1 MRCCCLLITSKGSTV
16 NKCNMCFYAL
26 MDKDLEAP
34 CITCT
39 GYSNFVKGDLYMTPS
54 HSAQPLKEAID
65 DWFKK
70 TNGVSP
76 TDFLYNP
83 VLDYDTVNNPNS
95 ANGVASEDFWV
106 SYKGITHDPVEKPK
120 HYMLFTEQG
129 IEVRDVIEKLVD
141 KLQNTLPY
149 PGNYPLFEADYV
161 QMMQYVMR
169 FMDKNGVEDLKKARW
184 YLDKLIDS
192 YESDL

>member
-1 MRCCCLLITSKGSTV
+1 MSFYCLLTTLKGSTV
-16 NKCNMCFYAL
+16 NKCDTCFYAL
-26 MDKDLEAP
+26 NDKDLETP

-65 DWFKK
+65 DWFKN
-70 TNGVSP
+70 TNGV
-76 TDFLYNP
+76 
-83 VLDYDTVNNPNS
+83 V
-95 ANGVASEDFWV
+95 SEDFWV

-192 YESDL
+192 YESDF

>member
-1 MRCCCLLITSKGSTV
+1 MRCFCLLTTLKGSTV
-16 NKCNMCFYAL
+16 NKCDTCFYAL
-26 MDKDLEAP
+26 NDKDLETP

-65 DWFKK
+65 DWFEK
-70 TNGVSP
+70 TNKVSP

-83 VLDYDTVNNPNS
+83 VLDYDT
-95 ANGVASEDFWV
+95 
-106 SYKGITHDPVEKPK
+106 VEKPK

-161 QMMQYVMR
+161 QMMQYLMR